1 MYGNRILRF
10 FHPKLIAAVVS
21 LFFLTGYTHDLVVDC
36 SENHNR
42 PTSEHGT
49 TGSGGIDYCQC
60 LCHNPGEEATNPL
73 LVAEATL
80 ASVCFVSSADEFP
93 PEVMPPGIDYPPQWA

>member
-1 MYGNRILRF
+1 MYATRILRF

-36 SENHNR
+36 SDNHNR
-42 PTSEHGT
+42 PTSEDGT
-49 TGSGGIDYCQC
+49 TESGDAGHCQC
-60 LCHNPGEEATNPL
+60 LCHVSAVQPTLLPL
-73 LVAEATL
+73 AAEAPP
-80 ASVCFVSSADEFP
+80 ASNSIVSGADVFP